1 MVQTDIAQGTA
12 LGRAQVIGAPV
23 AHVLILGGGS
33 VVSEYHVP
41 SLCALGLAEK
51 ALVVDLAENNLD
63 SIQRRFPRIA
73 VRRADYRDVL
83 DDPATA
89 ARFGSAIVALP
100 NWLHE
105 DACRRALHRGL
116 HVLCEKPLALQ
127 PEACA
132 RLAEESD
139 RAGRMLS
146 VGMVRRWL
154 PSVSAL
160 REALGRGLIG
170 SLTSVTFD
178 DGAPYAW
185 LSDSGSF
192 FRPESGGVLA
202 DMGVHYLDLLQ
213 WLLGP
218 LSPVSYTDDCR
229 GGVEANAVYEL
240 KTASGIPV
248 RLALSRT
255 HTLPNRAVFRGARGE
270 LILEKARV
278 DRCRWVSHDGVLQG
292 DLTPAKPF
300 PDGAWE
306 HTFESC
312 FHQQLA
318 AFLAGAIVKGA
329 AEVNAR
335 EAGSV
340 VSLIDWAYRARQ
352 RARTEGLRAE
362 SSRPKLAPAPVIV
375 TGGTGFIGTR
385 LVERLNDLGFDS
397 ITVPVRSYRNCP
409 GVACFPVNLPR
420 VDLLDPAA
428 VRTCVTGAKYV
439 FHLAYGRDGTNCA
452 RVTIE
457 GTRNV
462 VEAAI
467 EAGADCV
474 VVLST
479 MYVFGGKQQRNP
491 ADESAPY
498 APRGGDYGKT
508 KAAMERWC
516 LRRAVTA
523 GKTRIVVLN
532 PSCVYGPGGRTY
544 TLLPGELAK
553 ANGFCWV
560 EGGSGAANYVFVDN
574 LVDAIVLAAGCEA
587 ARGQR
592 FIINDGATTWREFLE
607 PIVFLATAD
616 IPSHSVA
623 ELRSFDHK
631 PFLPNVARLAKFA
644 LRQPGIR
651 RELRS
656 SRLLG
661 GLLAAGRSLA
671 PALPIHV
678 GSSSF
683 PQAPRTS
690 EEEPR
695 PRPPGW
701 LADLFGP
708 DDAVFAADKARRV
721 LNWTSRVDLREGQKV
736 SVAWLRNTG
745 VL

>member
-1 MVQTDIAQGTA
+1 
-12 LGRAQVIGAPV
+12 V
-23 AHVLILGGGS
+23 AG
-33 VVSEYHVP
+33 
-41 SLCALGLAEK
+41 
-51 ALVVDLAENNLD
+51 
-63 SIQRRFPRIA
+63 
-73 VRRADYRDVL
+73 
-83 DDPATA
+83 
-89 ARFGSAIVALP
+89 FGSALVALP

-105 DACRRALHRGL
+105 DACHRALQQGL

-127 PEACA
+127 PDACA
-132 RLAEESD
+132 RLAEEAD
-139 RAGRMLS
+139 RAGRMLF

-160 REALGRGLIG
+160 REALERGLIG
-170 SLTSVTFD
+170 SLASVTFD

-229 GGVEANAVYEL
+229 GGVEANAIFEL

-255 HTLPNRAVFRGARGE
+255 HTLSNRAVFRGARGE
-270 LILEKARV
+270 LILEKERV
-278 DRCRWVSHDGVLQG
+278 NGCRWISHDAVLQG

-300 PDGAWE
+300 PNGAWE

-318 AFLAGAIVKGA
+318 TFLARAVGKGV

-340 VSLIDWAYRARQ
+340 VSLIDWAYHARQ
-352 RARTEGLRAE
+352 RTPTKNLSAE
-362 SSRPKLAPAPVIV
+362 SPRPKLAPAPVIV

-385 LVERLNDLGFDS
+385 LVERLNELGFDS

-409 GVACFPVNLPR
+409 GLARFPINLPR
-420 VDLLDPAA
+420 IDLLDPAA
-428 VRTCVTGAKYV
+428 VRKSVAGAKYV
-439 FHLAYGRDGTNCA
+439 FHLAYGRDGADSA
-452 RVTIE
+452 RVTTE

-462 VEAAI
+462 VDAAI
-467 EAGADCV
+467 DAGAECV

-479 MYVFGGKQQRNP
+479 MYVFGGNQQRKP

-498 APRGGDYGKT
+498 APRGGEYGKT

-516 LRRAVTA
+516 LQRAATA
-523 GKTRIVVLN
+523 GRTRIVVLN

-544 TLLPGELAK
+544 TLLPAELAK

-607 PIVFLATAD
+607 PIASLAATD
-616 IPSHSVA
+616 IPSCTVA
-623 ELRSFDHK
+623 ELRSFDYK
-631 PFLPNVARLAKFA
+631 PLLPDVARLARFA
-644 LRQPGIR
+644 LHQPEIR

-656 SRLLG
+656 SRLLN
-661 GLLAAGRSLA
+661 GLLAAGRKLA
-671 PALPIHV
+671 LALPTGV
-678 GSSSF
+678 GSGSS
-683 PQAPRTS
+683 PQTPRAS
-690 EEEPR
+690 GEEQR

-701 LADLFGP
+701 LADLLGP
-708 DDAVFAADKARRV
+708 DDAVFTADKARRV
-721 LNWTSRVDLREGQKV
+721 LGWSSRVDLREGQKL
-736 SVAWLRNTG
+736 SVDWLRETH